1 MEIRVWGGRRFL
13 VFFLFFTGSPPLKTP
28 FPVKKLLILC
38 TSWWYFT
45 VTESVCW
52 TVLLKTAMLLWCIYW
67 SLAVLV
73 FPWTALAY
81 HSPTRGP
88 SDTHALNCKNSVFP
102 TDTGC
107 RSGYYFEISDR
118 SMQGCYTNVTGI
130 YASTECYYAV
140 PGTPCINL
148 NYRRT
153 WIHVNNKIDDSYN
166 MGICRKCAYTDLEPE
181 KGTFIKVNGTQCLVN
196 QTTDTG
202 RITELAPC
210 GNNNGGEYQCEKGYF
225 KNGTV
230 CDGTGFEDTQT
241 CQLCV
246 QCGLDQGCPNE
257 CTGMNTTDTQDGTCG
272 PVNANNSHWPSCR
285 LPEPTRGFD
294 TITRKVRDISCRRLL
309 GLLKGLDVD
318 IAREYEIERVTE
330 FAQDGVMEYISY
342 TIRDV
347 LKLLRA
353 KNCIESFVKNS
364 DKLSALRTLQ

>member
-1 MEIRVWGGRRFL
+1 
-13 VFFLFFTGSPPLKTP
+13 
-28 FPVKKLLILC
+28 
-38 TSWWYFT
+38 
-45 VTESVCW
+45 
-52 TVLLKTAMLLWCIYW
+52 MLLWCIYW

-88 SDTHALNCKNSVFP
+88 TDTHLPNCNNSAFP
-102 TDTGC
+102 DVTGC
-107 RSGYYFEISDR
+107 PPGYYFETSEGR
-118 SMQGCYTNVTGI
+118 SMQGCYTNVPGI
-130 YASTECYYAV
+130 YASTECYYAD

-153 WIHVNNKIDDSYN
+153 WIHVDKIDDSYY
-166 MGICRKCAYTDLEPE
+166 MGRCIQCAYTDFVPE
-181 KGTFIKVNGTQCLVN
+181 KGTFIKSNGTQCEQN
-196 QTTDTG
+196 RTTDTG
-202 RITELAPC
+202 SSPELTPC
-210 GNNNGGEYQCEKGYF
+210 DNNNGGEYQCEKGYF

-230 CDGTGFEDTQT
+230 CDGTRTEDTQT
-241 CQLCV
+241 CQECF
-246 QCGLDQGCPNE
+246 QCNFGQRCPNE
-257 CTGMNTTDTQDGTCG
+257 CTGMNTTDTQAGTCENL
-272 PVNANNSHWPSCR
+272 NANNSHWPSCR
-285 LPEPTRGFD
+285 LPDIEPTRGFD
-294 TITRKVRDISCRRLL
+294 TITRKVRGISCRRLL

-364 DKLSALRTLQ
+364 DKLSDLMALQ